1 MPTDEELLQQNPDAR
16 GLIEAGVPR
25 EEVLAG
31 LRQAAEEAAANP
43 TPPPLSRK
51 SARACSS
58 WPQAH
63 SVLQRSQF
71 GAWKWGHLGR
81 G

>member
-51 SARACSS
+51 LSS
-58 WPQAH
+58 
-63 SVLQRSQF
+63 SLQLL
-71 GAWKWGHLGR
+71 AADP
-81 G
+81 